1 MNTFSTMSA
10 IGKIVSN
17 QSVISYSKRCTID
30 FSGGTNYIDL
40 SNTVTYSKTAA
51 GLNNT
56 AASGNTTFALIKY
69 NGSHLKSTD
78 LTSFTNYTVYLKYT
92 TKLSTLPVFN
102 VRYPSKITIDKT
114 MVNVGDTITVQFYSL
129 LLPGT
134 PVPYT
139 INGPINLNGASL
151 TGNYIAPYQSTSYTI
166 TSITGTVSINISGGN
181 TLSLVT
187 L

>member
-10 IGKIVSN
+10 IGKISN
-17 QSVISYSKRCTID
+17 QSVISYSKRCTIG

-40 SNTVTYSKTAA
+40 SNTLTYSRTAT
-51 GLNNT
+51 GINT
-56 AASGNTTFALIKY
+56 ATSGNTTFALIKY

-78 LTSFTNYTVYLKYT
+78 LTSFTNYTMYLKYA